1 MKFVS
6 YAQNLEDLMLW
17 RALSS
22 VENGFYI
29 DVGANDPTVDS
40 VTRAFY
46 ERGWAGINIEP
57 LKTHFDDL
65 MASRPRDVNLCV
77 AAGSEPAEI
86 EIWDFGVRGWG
97 TADKEVIDNLSAS
110 GRKGVSYKVPV
121 TTLSLICAQY
131 APADIHFLKVDVEG
145 LEKVVLQGMDFDKY
159 RPWVLVIEAT
169 KPNSKEESFGT
180 WEDLVTDQGYLFVY
194 ADGLNRFYVASEK
207 KSLAEYFQYPPN
219 VFDEFVFYS
228 QVEAENS
235 LKKAE
240 ERILLEQERVLLEQE
255 RVLLERASAESAR
268 EEASRIQAAYDEIEN
283 SRTWRYAKALHK
295 VFNVFRRR
303 S

>member
-17 RALSS
+17 RALSD
-22 VENGFYI
+22 VEHGFYI

-46 ERGWAGINIEP
+46 ERGWTGINIEP
-57 LKTHFDDL
+57 LKIHFDDL
-65 MASRPRDVNLCV
+65 VASRPLDINLCV
-77 AAGSEPAEI
+77 AAGRETSEI

-110 GRKGVSYKVPV
+110 GRKGASYKVPV
-121 TTLSLICAQY
+121 TTLNLICAEY

-145 LEKVVLQGMDFDKY
+145 LEKVVLEGMDFGKY
-159 RPWVLVIEAT
+159 RPWILVVEAT
-169 KPNSKEESFGT
+169 KPNSKEESHGT
-180 WEDLVTDQGYLFVY
+180 WEELVIDQDYLFVY

-228 QVEAENS
+228 QVEAEDA
-235 LKKAE
+235 LKNAE
-240 ERILLEQERVLLEQE
+240 ERFLLEK
-255 RVLLERASAESAR
+255 ASADVAR
-268 EEASRIQAAYDEIEN
+268 EETRTIQAAYDQIAN
-283 SRTWRYAKALHK
+283 SRTWRYVKALQK
-295 VFNVFRRR
+295 VLNVFRWR

>member
-17 RALSS
+17 RALKN

-46 ERGWAGINIEP
+46 ERGWTGINIEP

-65 MASRPRDVNLCV
+65 MALRPLDINLCI
-77 AAGSEPAEI
+77 AAGNEPAEI

-97 TADKEVIDNLSAS
+97 TADQEVIDNLSAS
-110 GRKGVSYKVPV
+110 GREGVSYKVPV
-121 TTLSLICAQY
+121 TTLSLICAEY
-131 APADIHFLKVDVEG
+131 AANDIHFLKVDVEG
-145 LEKVVLQGMDFDKY
+145 LEKVVLQGMDFGKY
-159 RPWVLVIEAT
+159 RPWILVVEAT
-169 KPNSKEESFGT
+169 KPNSKEESFEA
-180 WEDLVTDQGYLFVY
+180 WESLVLSQDYFFVY

-207 KSLAEYFQYPPN
+207 KSLAGYFQYPPN

-228 QVEAENS
+228 QVEVENA
-235 LKKAE
+235 LKNAE
-240 ERILLEQERVLLEQE
+240 ERLLLE
-255 RVLLERASAESAR
+255 AATADAAR
-268 EEASRIQAAYDEIEN
+268 KEASRIKAEYDQIIN
-283 SRTWRYAKALHK
+283 SCTWRYAQALNS
-295 VFNVFRRR
+295 FLNVFRRR

>member
-1 MKFVS
+1 
-6 YAQNLEDLMLW
+6 
-17 RALSS
+17 
-22 VENGFYI
+22 
-29 DVGANDPTVDS
+29 
-40 VTRAFY
+40 
-46 ERGWAGINIEP
+46 
-57 LKTHFDDL
+57 
-65 MASRPRDVNLCV
+65 
-77 AAGSEPAEI
+77 
-86 EIWDFGVRGWG
+86 
-97 TADKEVIDNLSAS
+97 
-110 GRKGVSYKVPV
+110 
-121 TTLSLICAQY
+121 
-131 APADIHFLKVDVEG
+131 
-145 LEKVVLQGMDFDKY
+145 
-159 RPWVLVIEAT
+159 
-169 KPNSKEESFGT
+169 
-180 WEDLVTDQGYLFVY
+180 VY

-240 ERILLEQERVLLEQE
+240 ERILLEQERVLLEQKRVLLEQE

>member
-17 RALSS
+17 RALSD

-46 ERGWAGINIEP
+46 ERGWRGINIEP
-57 LKTHFDDL
+57 LKMHFDDL
-65 MASRPRDVNLCV
+65 VASRPLDINLCV
-77 AAGSEPAEI
+77 AAGRETSEI

-110 GRKGVSYKVPV
+110 GRTGSSYKVPV
-121 TTLSLICAQY
+121 TTLSLICAEY

-145 LEKVVLQGMDFDKY
+145 LEKVVLEGMNFGKY
-159 RPWVLVIEAT
+159 RPWILVVEAT
-169 KPNSKEESFGT
+169 KPNSKEESHGT
-180 WEDLVTDQGYLFVY
+180 WEELVIDQGYFFVY

-207 KSLAEYFQYPPN
+207 KSLAQYFQYPPN

-228 QVEAENS
+228 QVEAENA
-235 LKKAE
+235 LKSAE
-240 ERILLEQERVLLEQE
+240 QRILFAQASVDVAQEQL
-255 RVLLERASAESAR
+255 RA
-268 EEASRIQAAYDEIEN
+268 IQAAYDQIVN
-283 SRTWRYAKALHK
+283 SRTWRCVKAFQK
-295 VFNVFRRR
+295 VLNVIRQR